1 MTLAAP
7 RSRQGKLTLVL
18 AFGVILAAAVGAF
31 LMVSSAFAAL
41 PQTTTE
47 LDQSPDGPGT
57 IAPGATVTYVA
68 TATLSVGLGNAAD
81 DLTIQYSG
89 VDGDLTN
96 LAMVCAGPAAAT
108 VTNNSVCHWDNN
120 VAAGTYTAT
129 LSGQATG
136 DIGAPSAVVCHDVN
150 DSVSCDESPPL
161 NEVAMD
167 DDSPVDTGTLTMDG
181 SQLITADPDSATN
194 FPGTEHEITF
204 TFDPNVDC
212 GINEFTNFPNAA
224 NPTRDCVAGDVN
236 LSCDNGTVS
245 IVSVT
250 TLGTDLQASGDVV
263 VVIASDGS
271 DADSCTISIDGAS
284 GVSNGVAND
293 NVAFISEEVTKDYS
307 FEAFGG
313 VIRHLDLP
321 DAGTEDNADLQTDPY
336 CETIQFDPTCGI
348 LFPQDDLDDVTGS
361 VHAACIVWSDLT
373 NTDAGDIT
381 WTITPVNGGP
391 VPAAQQEFAGPAGEP
406 CVMWGA
412 ATVGTQTITAT
423 YDPGG
428 VSPAINYYWNE
439 FCVEGVDCQEVDPSD
454 GDPLGD
460 IEDEPDPAPL
470 PLIKEWNDLDETK
483 IVNVTSAGLD
493 DWTQRDCSFVPAVP
507 SVGDQG
513 YCDNADWNG
522 ATLQVESAYFIN
534 TPNGILVGAGSSS
547 FIDYAFGNH
556 VEYDGPV
563 DGALQTYTI
572 SGDCGSV
579 VLEIPDTGATVTL
592 SNNLGSGSYIAP
604 LDPPVGPY
612 TDATVNS
619 SDKGVGFTFYPN
631 NDGNSATT
639 LGNADCGPNAEVCIT
654 IATEENNQYKSP
666 PLDESEDEEVCVVY
680 VVGTPGNKTPIL
692 AWAGQ
697 RVVLEHYWG
706 NTSGGSVDELCPEL
720 DAPNGDPESF
730 GVLYTK
736 QNGPGA
742 FTSALQGQP
751 AVPPHDIDM
760 TSTDV
765 IVDVL
770 RAPTDDDPDGQGPL
784 DADGITDP
792 NSNCTSRIVY
802 ESEDE
807 GQVDISAFVVDDNDS
822 LSDADPR
829 SAQVAFVIYYMK
841 FESFDLGIVESQT
854 QHGTPDELDSQ
865 PSSAVDLPVLAD
877 STEANVSANVLAYTR
892 VRGWVET
899 TNCPAR
905 DSGVG
910 QNGEFLPANR
920 CIFPDD
926 WAFKAGGSIGLS
938 TRPEYDIYG
947 GTQSGCDNVAG
958 PFSLLDILPD
968 GEFGGCN
975 DGLAPHTPAD
985 VDTGSCVLA
994 GLTYGCRETTF
1005 PNGVINADDASMPS
1019 ALVTFQLSGSG
1030 FLLGT
1035 DKAGDPGFDV
1045 THIPAEPWL
1054 APINQDGSGYLW
1066 NSWGGSGAKNGLYN
1080 YWTSLADHGQEV
1092 ISCGGLGGP
1101 FVVSPGQPDPC
1112 GDGSGVATGGYQL
1125 TKVYTD
1131 EHGVAMTWVNGDAN
1145 LTFVDCA
1152 TSAAAAGNNI
1162 VLLNGFYCDSG
1173 DEVGDST
1180 LSALVDYPDKRKHFA
1195 IAAEDV
1201 TITWTWGG
1209 KKTVSVVPGENA
1221 QFNYVVISL
1230 LDRDGFCG
1238 NSPSLHPVLDELVEF
1253 IIESP
1258 NGTIF
1263 PDVNGNSAEG
1273 NPNGTP
1279 AVVHPGNKS
1288 ADTYAFDTSAFNN
1301 IANGGITVD
1310 SVPGFDAGECQAWIH
1325 VSESLIEPVNVIV
1338 RAHDPEGEV
1347 TFDVVVNEDTDD
1359 DDVPDDDDNCDNVPN
1374 TDQAD
1379 SDGDGTGDACD
1390 TEGPPGNASCDDGF
1404 DNDGD
1409 GDVDQADSGCQSQE
1423 GPGGDPSCSDG
1434 IDNDNDFLVDDD
1446 DPDCINLVEII
1457 WGDWNCDG
1465 KVNIGDA
1472 IADAAT
1478 LVDNDFTQGAGC
1490 PSMGDE
1496 LEVTQNGLTQTRVF
1510 GDSDCS
1516 GDIDIGDAIKIA
1528 RSLVNLPNSVFG
1540 GCPGLGQ
1547 TVRIPA

>member
-7 RSRQGKLTLVL
+7 RSSRGKLSLALALVF
-18 AFGVILAAAVGAF
+18 AVIAAGGAF
-31 LMVSSAFAAL
+31 LWANSAQAVL
-41 PQTTTE
+41 PQTTVV
-47 LDQSPDGPGT
+47 LDDNVSSPVAQGQAIQYTAVVTVSGT
-57 IAPGATVTYVA
+57 AVESPTTTFTVDLDDDLVVGNITTGSTILDTCSVGAGNVVTCTDPTASAENHASGTVTINALVGAQTTVA
-68 TATLSVGLGNAAD
+68 VPTACSYNDAD
-81 DLTIQYSG
+81 GGT
-89 VDGDLTN
+89 
-96 LAMVCAGPAAAT
+96 GPANCTINAGALDVTAA
-108 VTNNSVCHWDNN
+108 
-120 VAAGTYTAT
+120 
-129 LSGQATG
+129 
-136 DIGAPSAVVCHDVN
+136 
-150 DSVSCDESPPL
+150 
-161 NEVAMD
+161 
-167 DDSPVDTGTLTMDG
+167 
-181 SQLITADPDSATN
+181 ITADPATSTN
-194 FPGTEHEITF
+194 PVGTDHTIVF
-204 TFDPNVDC
+204 SLGANVDC
-212 GINEFTNFPNAA
+212 AENEFVNFPNTGQD
-224 NPTRDCVAGDVN
+224 TRSCVENDVDID
-236 LSCDNGTVS
+236 CDNGTVTFVS
-245 IVSVT
+245 ITVDEDDVT
-250 TLGTDLQASGDVV
+250 LPAQVTVV
-263 VVIASDGS
+263 VTSDGS
-271 DADSCTISIDGAS
+271 DEDACTITLAGAT
-284 GVSNGVAND
+284 GVNNGTADD
-293 NVAFISEEVTKDYS
+293 NVAVEGSAEKIYS
-307 FEAFGG
+307 FAAAGG

-321 DAGTEDNADLQTDPY
+321 DAGTEDNADLQIDPY
-336 CETIQFDPTCGI
+336 CDTIQYDPTCGI

-361 VHAACIVWSDLT
+361 VHAACIIWSDLT
-373 NTDAGDIT
+373 DTDDAQFIE
-381 WTITPVNGGP
+381 WSITPVNGGP
-391 VPAAQQEFAGPAGEP
+391 IAAAVQEFGGPADEP

-412 ATVGTQTITAT
+412 ATVGTQQVTAT
-423 YDPGG
+423 YDNG
-428 VSPAINYYWNE
+428 VGPAINFYWNE
-439 FCVEGVDCQEVDPSD
+439 FCVEGVDCQAVDPSD
-454 GDPLGD
+454 GDPVGD

-483 IVNVTSAGLD
+483 IVNVTSSGLG
-493 DWTQRDCSFVPAVP
+493 DWTSRDCSFVPAAP

-522 ATLQVESAYFIN
+522 ATLEIESSYFIN
-534 TPNGILVGAGSSS
+534 TPNGILVGAGSAS
-547 FIDYAFGNH
+547 FIDYTFGNH

-579 VLEIPDTGATVTL
+579 ELEIPDTGATLVL
-592 SNNLGSGSYIAP
+592 SNGLGSGTYVAP
-604 LDPPVGPY
+604 TDPPVGPY
-612 TDATVNS
+612 VSATVNS
-619 SDKGVGFTFYPN
+619 SDKGVGFTFFPN
-631 NDGNSATT
+631 NDGSSTTT
-639 LGNADCGPNAEVCIT
+639 LGNADCGPEAEVCIT
-654 IATEENNQYKSP
+654 IDTVENNQYKSP
-666 PLDESEDEEVCVVY
+666 PLDESDQEEICVRY
-680 VVGTPGNKTPIL
+680 IVGTPGNKTPIL

-751 AVPPHDIDM
+751 AVPPHDIDL

-792 NSNCTSRIVY
+792 NSNCTSRVVY

-807 GQVDISAFVVDDNDS
+807 GQVDVSAFVVDDNDS

-841 FESFDLGIVESQT
+841 FESFELGIVESET
-854 QHGTPDELDSQ
+854 QHGVPDSLDSQ
-865 PSSAVDLPVLAD
+865 ASSAVSLPTLAD

-926 WAFKAGGSIGLS
+926 WDFKAGGSIGLS

-947 GTQSGCDNVAG
+947 GTHSGCDNVAG

-985 VDTGSCVLA
+985 VDTGSCA
-994 GLTYGCRETTF
+994 IGGLSYGCRETTF
-1005 PNGVINADDASMPS
+1005 PNGVIDDDDASMPS

-1030 FLLGT
+1030 YLIGT

-1112 GDGSGVATGGYQL
+1112 GDGTGVATGGYQM

-1162 VLLNGFYCDSG
+1162 VLLNGFYCESG

-1209 KKTVSVVPGENA
+1209 KKTVTIEPGENA
-1221 QFNYVVISL
+1221 QFNYVVIHL

-1238 NSPSLHPVLDELVEF
+1238 NSPSLHPVLGEQVDF

-1263 PDVNGNSAEG
+1263 PDINGNEAEG
-1273 NPNGTP
+1273 PV
-1279 AVVHPGNKS
+1279 AVVAADDKS
-1288 ADTYAFDTSAFNN
+1288 ATTHTFDTAVNN
-1301 IANGGITVD
+1301 TIANGGITVD
-1310 SVPGFDAGECQAWIH
+1310 SGPDFDSGECQAWIH
-1325 VSESLIEPVNVIV
+1325 VSESLLEPINVIV
-1338 RAHDPEGEV
+1338 RAFDPEGEV
-1347 TFDVVVNEDTDD
+1347 TFDVVVNPDADD
-1359 DDVPDDDDNCDNVPN
+1359 DDIVDDDDNCPNVPN

-1379 SDGDGTGDACD
+1379 SDNDGTGDACD
-1390 TEGPPGNASCDDGF
+1390 TEGPAGNASCDDGF

-1434 IDNDNDFLVDDD
+1434 IDNDNDFLTDDE
-1446 DPDCINLVEII
+1446 DPDCINLVDII

-1472 IADAAT
+1472 IADQAA

-1490 PSMGDE
+1490 PTMGEE
-1496 LEVTQNGLTQTRVF
+1496 LEVTQNGLTHTRIF
-1510 GDSDCS
+1510 GDADCS

-1528 RSLVNLPNSVFG
+1528 RSLINLPNSVFAE
-1540 GCPGLGQ
+1540 CPGLGQ
-1547 TVRIPA
+1547 TVHIPA